1 MQRPVLLLH
10 FSELQAMHTGLI
22 CVKNNLVACNSFFT
36 RIFIAPIDTCNTCIT
51 FLKFSSSM
59 DHQSSRGLQQF
70 KNYVG
75 IKFQLY
81 NSLFTSLPFHRIEK
95 TGILLSLLLSDCE
108 DGFKKKQSPVEILDE
123 FFAKHTAQLNERE
136 RVDLMFRFV
145 QYTERQVVLFDALE
159 DASFREINDVNGAGS
174 LKHLESE
181 VLQSGKEEQLSEKLK
196 HFAIR
201 LVLTAHP
208 TQFYPGSV
216 LGIINDLS
224 KSLSDNNA
232 AQVHLLLQQLGKTPF
247 FKHIKPTPFDEAVS
261 LIWYLENVFYA
272 ASGRIINFL
281 KNQFPQAI
289 SEGNPIITMGF
300 WPGGDRDGNPNVTTD
315 ITLQVADAL
324 RVSIIRCY
332 YMDVRRLKRRL
343 TFKGVET
350 ILADLEKTLYNNIF
364 VPGHRTE
371 LKKEDIEKPL
381 QKIREILI
389 YQHNSLFLES
399 LDNLI
404 SKVSVFGLYFASLD
418 IRQESTVH
426 TKLLNAVSTVS
437 DALPGNYAG
446 LSNDEKIK
454 ALLDIKT
461 QVDPILIEDAVMR
474 DTLKSPGAVKEIQ
487 QFNGEEGCSR
497 YIISQ
502 CNSALNV
509 IEVFGL
515 FLLNG
520 WKKETLTV
528 DIIPL
533 FETIDD
539 LEAASEIMRVL
550 YENKDYRG
558 HLDRRGNKQT
568 IMVGFS
574 DGTKDGGY
582 FMANWGIYKAKEQL
596 TSISKEYNVD
606 VVFFDGRGGPPARGG
621 GKTHKFYASM
631 GKNISNKEIQ
641 LTIQGQTVSSN
652 FGTIDSAQFN
662 IEQLLNAGI
671 SNDLF
676 STRAIT
682 FKKEEQDLLQSLAD
696 ESFKAYTELKNHPE
710 FLDYLAHVSPLRF
723 YAETNIGSRPAKRS
737 GGAKLNLKDLRA
749 IPFVGAWSQL
759 KQNVTGFYGVG
770 SALKELEK
778 RGSFPA
784 LKELYRNSLF
794 FKTLMENCEMAMKKN
809 YFPLTE
815 YLSSH
820 PVYGEIWNKINE
832 EYELTKRYVLQL
844 SGNSELMANYP
855 VEQLS
860 IQMRE
865 RIVLPLTTIQQYAMS
880 KMRVMEEKLITN
892 NPIKENYEKL
902 VIRCSF
908 GIINAGRNSA

>member
-1 MQRPVLLLH
+1 
-10 FSELQAMHTGLI
+10 
-22 CVKNNLVACNSFFT
+22 
-36 RIFIAPIDTCNTCIT
+36 
-51 FLKFSSSM
+51 M

-95 TGILLSLLLSDCE
+95 TGILLSLFLSICE
-108 DGFKKKQSPVEILDE
+108 DGYKKKQSPAQIIDE
-123 FFAKHTAQLNERE
+123 FFQKHSSYTNERDKI
-136 RVDLMFRFV
+136 DLLFRFI
-145 QYTERQVVLFDALE
+145 QYVERQVVLFDALE
-159 DASFREINDVNGAGS
+159 DAAFKEVNDTNGVGS

-181 VLQSGKEEQLSEKLK
+181 IIQAEKEEELAEKLND
-196 HFAIR
+196 FAIR

-232 AQVHLLLQQLGKTPF
+232 AQVHMYLQQLGKTPF
-247 FKHIKPTPFDEAVS
+247 FKHQKPTPYDEAVS

-272 ASGRIINFL
+272 ASGRIISFL
-281 KNQFPQAI
+281 KNQFPQAFPAH
-289 SEGNPIITMGF
+289 NPIITMGF
-300 WPGGDRDGNPNVTTD
+300 WPGGDRDGNPNVTAPV
-315 ITLQVADAL
+315 TLQVADAL
-324 RVSIIRCY
+324 RSSIIKCY

-343 TFKGVET
+343 TFKGVDN
-350 ILADLEKTLYNNIF
+350 ILADLEKKLYNNIF
-364 VPGHRTE
+364 IPDHRA
-371 LKKEDIEKPL
+371 DL
-381 QKIREILI
+381 QKQDILEPLYAVRETLI
-389 YQHNSLFLES
+389 YQHNNLFLEL

-404 SKVSVFGLYFASLD
+404 SKVLVFGLYFASLD

-426 TKLLNAVSTVS
+426 GKVLNEIADKS
-437 DALPGNYAG
+437 DALPAGYAN
-446 LSNDEKIK
+446 LDVAEKGT
-454 ALLDIKT
+454 ALMNISQSVSPSLLPEGI
-461 QVDPILIEDAVMR
+461 MR
-474 DTLKSPGAVKEIQ
+474 DTLDSILTVKEIQ
-487 QFNGEEGCSR
+487 RQNGELGCNR

-509 IEVFGL
+509 LEVYGL
-515 FLLNG
+515 FLLGG
-520 WKKETLTV
+520 WKKEELPV

-539 LEAASEIMRVL
+539 LQRAAEIMKTL
-550 YENKDYRG
+550 YEDPSYRK
-558 HLDRRGNKQT
+558 HLAGRNNRQT

-582 FMANWGIYKAKEQL
+582 FMANWSIYKAKEEL
-596 TSISKEYNVD
+596 TAISKRYNID

-671 SNDLF
+671 SNELF
-676 STRAIT
+676 STRHVT
-682 FKKEEQDLLQSLAD
+682 LETSEEALLQSLAN
-696 ESFKAYTELKNHPE
+696 ESFKAYTVLKDHPD
-710 FLDYLAHVSPLRF
+710 FLNYLSYVSPLKF
-723 YAETNIGSRPAKRS
+723 YAETNIGSRPAKRNS
-737 GGAKLNLKDLRA
+737 SARINLKDLRA

-759 KQNVTGFYGVG
+759 KQNVTGYYGVG
-770 SALKELEK
+770 SALAALEAQGKFMEL
-778 RGSFPA
+778 RA
-784 LKELYRNSLF
+784 LYSNSLF
-794 FKTLMENCEMAMKKN
+794 FKTLIDNCEMAMKKCF
-809 YFPLTE
+809 FPLTE
-815 YLSSH
+815 YLSGH
-820 PVYGEIWNKINE
+820 QRYGEVWNKIYS
-832 EYELTKRYVLQL
+832 EYELTKRYVFLL
-844 SGNSELMANYP
+844 TGKNELMFDYP

-865 RIVLPLTTIQQYAMS
+865 RIVLPLTTIQQYAML
-880 KMRVMEEKLITN
+880 RIREMEEQLSQN
-892 NPIKENYEKL
+892 NALRENFEKL